1 MQRVLIV
8 DDNPVV
14 RTALRVLLQS
24 SGWFSVCGEAADG
37 VDCIEKCKELQP
49 DVVVLDLAMPRM
61 NGAEVA
67 PVLHGM
73 NPRMK
78 IVLFSLFSDL
88 IGHQLASAIG
98 VDAVVSKREG
108 VHRLIQLIADMPGEL
123 RN

>member
-1 MQRVLIV
+1 MKRVLIV

-24 SGWFSVCGEAADG
+24 NGQFLVCGEAVDG
-37 VDCIEKCKELQP
+37 VDCIDKCKQLQP

-67 PVLHGM
+67 PVLHGI

-98 VDAVVSKREG
+98 VDVVVSKREG
-108 VHRLIQLIADMPGEL
+108 VNRLIQLIADHAGEN